1 MNVALVGHPLSGK
14 STLFSALTGMEHAQA
29 SGYSEKGRLG
39 AVKVPDERLDWLGEL
54 TKAKKITQASLEFTD
69 LPGLS
74 FLTSGDQHQS
84 VKLMGNIRQTDML
97 LLILRAFDNPAV
109 PAYRDRIDPGADL
122 AELRNEFIFA
132 DLEQV
137 SNRIEKLTKQIT
149 KPTPEREHQKQE
161 LALLEKGGEVL
172 EAERGLAEIIH
183 TPEEAKTVSSFG
195 FLTEKPMAVVVN
207 VSENQR
213 QNPPVVSSY
222 GEIQQL
228 ALCASLEYEL
238 VQLGEEERVE
248 FMAEMGVESL
258 ASASVIHCCYE
269 ALGLISFLTYTHDE
283 CRAWSVP
290 GGTEAVEAAGKIHS
304 DIQRGFIRA
313 EVVAFED
320 LKAAGDFKQ
329 AKAAN
334 KVRLESKQYAVQ
346 DGDVITFRFNV

>member
-1 MNVALVGHPLSGK
+1 MNIALVGHPLSGK
-14 STLFSALTGMEHAQA
+14 STLFSALTGEGYAHA

-39 AVKVPDERLDWLGEL
+39 AVKVPDDRLDWLGES
-54 TKAKKITQASLEFTD
+54 TRAKKIMHASLELTD

-74 FLTSGDQHQS
+74 FLTSGGQHKS
-84 VKLMGNIRQTDML
+84 LKLMANIRQADML
-97 LLILRAFDNPAV
+97 LLVLRAFDNPAV
-109 PAYRDRIDPGADL
+109 PAYRDRIDPAADL

-137 SNRIEKLTKQIT
+137 SNRIEKLQKQII
-149 KPTPEREHQKQE
+149 KPTPEREHHKQE
-161 LALLEKGGEVL
+161 LALLKKGREVL
-172 EAERGLAEIIH
+172 EAERGLTEIIH
-183 TPEEAKTVSSFG
+183 TPEEAKLVSSFG
-195 FLTEKPMAVVVN
+195 FLTEKPLAVMVN

-213 QNPPVVSSY
+213 QNPPVVSS
-222 GEIQQL
+222 GAEIRQL

-238 VQLGEEERVE
+238 VQLGEEERGE

-258 ASASVIHCCYE
+258 ASESLIHCCYE
-269 ALGLISFLTYTHDE
+269 ALGLISFLSYTHDE

-290 GGTEAVEAAGKIHS
+290 ANTEAVEAAGKIHS
-304 DIQRGFIRA
+304 DIARGFIRA

-329 AKAAN
+329 AKAAG
-334 KVRLESKQYAVQ
+334 KVRLESKHYPVQ